1 VLLLPENRDY
11 QRPLSDGSKYRT
23 SQSVCL
29 KLAPFLALSSLLFAK
44 LIAHTHADQT
54 SSLLLPC
61 DLNAQLVCKPALIF
75 LDEPTSGLDSA
86 AAFNICQCLKDL
98 AVRNNKTV
106 IATIHQPSTDVCF
119 C

>member
-1 VLLLPENRDY
+1 
-11 QRPLSDGSKYRT
+11 
-23 SQSVCL
+23 
-29 KLAPFLALSSLLFAK
+29 
-44 LIAHTHADQT
+44 
-54 SSLLLPC
+54 
-61 DLNAQLVCKPALIF
+61 VCKPALIF

-119 C
+119 VRMEGKTWEQLVLPSACQGGNLVAK